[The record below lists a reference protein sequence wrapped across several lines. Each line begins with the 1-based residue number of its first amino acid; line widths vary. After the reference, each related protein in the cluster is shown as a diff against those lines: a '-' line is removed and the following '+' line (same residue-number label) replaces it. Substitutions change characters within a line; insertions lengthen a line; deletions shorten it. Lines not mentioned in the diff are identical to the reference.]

1 MSTAPVHSPEERWRR
16 TVDQRGR
23 PLKLKVGRLLKEFG
37 HAGLQPGVG
46 AEIETRLAQV
56 GLRVSPG
63 LRNATADQ
71 VITLEFT
78 GDAPAPLPVGPPAP
92 TAQRVLPVAPEQ
104 PFIAPETVVT
114 PRPAPAPLPHDA
126 DGGERPAPVAG
137 IGDTV
142 GDGAALGEI
151 EQSVLVRAAVEAERR
166 LRKATDRTAAA
177 AADRIAS
184 LERELTTERDATA
197 RARDDRDDL
206 VRRMHVERREAAARM
221 QALAAAERTAR
232 GLLEAQRTEL
242 KNLGQTVRVSTAAI
256 AQTRE
261 TLQGVHGQVQQT
273 AVDVRGALAESVLAD
288 EPESAPRKVPTG
300 PAATTPAP
308 PPATKVHTFSPL
320 TKVSAPQPAV
330 RTAPPADEVSERPAT
345 PAAPT
350 TPAAP
355 ERPAAPAAPVVPERP
370 AVPAEAHEEQGPAQG
385 RRGRGRSDRGRRRT
399 QIACAVCGR
408 AGKTREPTKLID
420 AGWRVVGDVALCL
433 TCLADDWQLAE
444 GDSAPS
450 RPRA

>member
-71 VITLEFT
+71 VITLEFA

-92 TAQRVLPVAPEQ
+92 AAQRVLPVAPEQ

-114 PRPAPAPLPHDA
+114 PRPAPAPLPLDA
-126 DGGERPAPVAG
+126 GGERPAPVAG

-142 GDGAALGEI
+142 GDGALGEI

-166 LRKATDRTAAA
+166 LRKATDRVAAA

-206 VRRMHVERREAAARM
+206 ERRMHVERREAAARM

-242 KNLGQTVRVSTAAI
+242 KDLGQTVRVSTAAI

-345 PAAPT
+345 PAAPK
-350 TPAAP
+350 
-355 ERPAAPAAPVVPERP
+355 RPAAPAVAAATAAASLSRALLLV
-370 AVPAEAHEEQGPAQG
+370 GLG
-385 RRGRGRSDRGRRRT
+385 
-399 QIACAVCGR
+399 GR

-420 AGWRVVGDVALCL
+420 AGWRVEGDVALCL